1 MKKTVTKKVVKK
13 PAKKAVKKPVAKKA
27 APKKVV
33 PKKATKPIQKK
44 AVKATSQKKGLKRA
58 DAKSPK
64 KSGGKSKKKVAPT
77 IPTRITRAETL
88 RKKNLVD
95 MGRLDKIQKEWEKKV
110 NSAKDKTEIK
120 SINKQYDA
128 KFRLQEK
135 REEKSYAAY
144 YNHVQKNFTKEQ
156 QKAAWK
162 NSNDFMSKKYTNG
175 LLKAVRDEE
184 KR

>member
-1 MKKTVTKKVVKK
+1 MTKEKNAKK
-13 PAKKAVKKPVAKKA
+13 PIKKA
-27 APKKVV
+27 AKPAPKKT
-33 PKKATKPIQKK
+33 A
-44 AVKATSQKKGLKRA
+44 KATSQKKTFKRA

-77 IPTRITRAETL
+77 IPTRVTRAETL
-88 RKKNLVD
+88 RKKNLAD
-95 MGRLDKIQKEWEKKV
+95 MGRLDTIQKEWEKKV
-110 NSAKDKTEIK
+110 NSAKGKTEIK
-120 SINKQYDA
+120 NIDKQYGA

-162 NSNDFMSKKYTNG
+162 NSGDFMSKKYTNG
-175 LLKAVRDEE
+175 LLKAVKDEK